1 MSASTDGPI
10 PYKLTRDGW
19 TAARATAVPVS
30 TLTAAEAAEAL
41 GVTTA
46 YMCRLA
52 SRGAVEAIKVDL
64 QWLIDGASLE
74 EYRTRAPAR
83 PVVRRRGAR
92 SRVRL
97 SAAPLLRQIELAGGV
112 TALGSR
118 RRDAD
123 LALLERAARE
133 GSLTIWA
140 ADHLAVSLLG
150 LTLWELWP
158 DEL

>member
-1 MSASTDGPI
+1 MITSADGPI
-10 PYKLTRDGW
+10 PYELTSDGW
-19 TAARATAVPVS
+19 TAARAAAVPVS
-30 TLTAAEAAEAL
+30 TLTIAETAEAL

-74 EYRTRAPAR
+74 EYRTRAPVHSVA
-83 PVVRRRGAR
+83 RRRGGPR
-92 SRVRL
+92 IRRL
-97 SAAPLLRQIELAGGV
+97 PVAPLLRQIELAGGV

-123 LALLERAARE
+123 LALLERAARV